1 MSKTTKSAAAEHTRF
16 GGIENVTA
24 VRIATVGVAA
34 VRTPSTRA
42 RDRAVWAAM
51 ENYAALITEAI
62 PTRAVPLP
70 LTQNDPAAVAA
81 RLTQLPSRVAA
92 VFLIGLDPSATAQVQ
107 RAVHTRGGPTVI
119 GELDVV
125 TATLGAA
132 AMSALRGRNIAPRRA
147 RLVVTGAGTVPRLGP
162 LLIALGAGSM
172 TTWRSYDTPDQRL
185 RDVMARSDLLLDL
198 ADAAPDSVAPGRRL
212 RLPGDLY
219 DYGALV
225 LPGLLR
231 GLGRHRR
238 VPLTVEVLAACARA
252 LVLVTAADAIL
263 PGLDERLLIPAIGRH
278 VDRVLCENP
287 PSVARSAQ
295 VFPIP

>member
-24 VRIATVGVAA
+24 VGIATVGVAA

-51 ENYAALITEAI
+51 EKYAALITEAI

-107 RAVHTRGGPTVI
+107 RAVHTRGGPTVM

-185 RDVMARSDLLLDL
+185 CDVMA
-198 ADAAPDSVAPGRRL
+198 
-212 RLPGDLY
+212 
-219 DYGALV
+219 
-225 LPGLLR
+225 
-231 GLGRHRR
+231 HRR

-252 LVLVTAADAIL
+252 LALVTAAGAIL

-287 PSVARSAQ
+287 PSVARSAR

>member
-1 MSKTTKSAAAEHTRF
+1 MRF

-24 VRIATVGVAA
+24 VGITTVGVAA

-42 RDRAVWAAM
+42 RDRAVWVAM

-62 PTRAVPLP
+62 PRRAVPLP

-107 RAVHTRGGPTVI
+107 RAVYTRGGPTVI

-147 RLVVTGAGTVPRLGP
+147 RIVVTGAGTVPRLGP

-185 RDVMARSDLLLDL
+185 HDVMARSDLLLDL
-198 ADAAPDSVAPGRRL
+198 ADAAPDNVAPGRRL

-219 DYGALV
+219 DYAALV

-252 LVLVTAADAIL
+252 LALVTPADAML

-287 PSVARSAQ
+287 PSVARSAP